1 MANPETLYENRRAFD
16 AYYYGFIPTRCYP
29 VDVILHAVAKAG
41 KSFHH
46 TEEWGTKVE
55 PYTEHL
61 SGYCPVDWIENAAS
75 QAAERMKQ
83 LEASNAELLEA
94 LQAMLEAFGKNG
106 LGGEYDPGEVPAIDL
121 ALAAAAK
128 ALGEQ
133 A

>member
-94 LQAMLEAFGKNG
+94 LQALDAAYKRLRPSGYPESDAEKQASA
-106 LGGEYDPGEVPAIDL
+106 AI
-121 ALAAAAK
+121 AK
-128 ALGEQ
+128 AQGEQ